1 MGQFNYS
8 YGHMKIPRVINAAGT
23 LTSLGGCRTHP
34 EVIQAM
40 AKIAGEFLSL
50 EELHHKAG
58 EHLARMLGV
67 EAAMVTSGAAA
78 GLSLATAACMV
89 GEQAGLASQLPTPPP
104 KSKVII
110 QCCHRNPFE
119 RAILLAG
126 ATLVQVGDSIRT
138 RSSDLEAA
146 LEEETSPGKGIA
158 AVAFFLQGEMLEAS
172 LSLSETLEI
181 AHAHNVP
188 VIVDAAAEL
197 PPKSNLW
204 TLAAQGADLVIF
216 SGSKDLRGPQTS
228 GLMVGRGDL
237 ISAARQQTA
246 PHEHVIGRPMKA
258 GKEIV
263 AGMLAAVELYLAEDE
278 TARFAEWGRIADF
291 IESGLGAVQS
301 LHVRQFYPDQPYI
314 QPAIVPRLAIT
325 LEPDT
330 GLTIAGL
337 KQALWQGN
345 PPIAVEVVRDE
356 LWINVHTLTLDEARI
371 IVQHMRELFSIRLA
385 TGYF

>member
-1 MGQFNYS
+1 MGHFNHRYQP
-8 YGHMKIPRVINAAGT
+8 MEFPRLINAAGT
-23 LTSLGGCRTHP
+23 LTSLGGCRTRP

-40 AKIAGEFLSL
+40 AKVAGEFLPL
-50 EELHHKAG
+50 EEFHHKAG
-58 EHLARMLGV
+58 EHLAGMLGV
-67 EAAMVTSGAAA
+67 EAALVTCGAAA
-78 GLSLATAACMV
+78 GLTLATAACMV
-89 GEQAGLASQLPTPPP
+89 GDDLRMASRLPIPPP
-104 KSKVII
+104 KHKVIL

-126 ATLVQVGDSIRT
+126 ATLVQVGDAIRT

-204 TLAAQGADLVIF
+204 SLAAQGADLVIF

-228 GLMVGRGDL
+228 GLMVGRSDL

-246 PHEHVIGRPMKA
+246 PHEHVAGRPMKA

-263 AGMLAAVELYLAEDE
+263 AGMLAAVEIYLAEDE
-278 TARFAEWGRIADF
+278 AARFAEWEKIANS
-291 IESGLGAVQS
+291 IESGLGVIRS

-314 QPAIVPRLAIT
+314 QPAIVPRLAVT
-325 LEPDT
+325 LEPET
-330 GLTIAGL
+330 GLTIGGL
-337 KQALWQGN
+337 KQTLWQGN

-356 LWINVHTLTLDEARI
+356 LWINVHTLTLEEAGT
-371 IVQHMRELFSIRLA
+371 IVQRMREIFSS
-385 TGYF
+385 G